1 VLSVDLG
8 VARGW
13 DVRELDNGGWAWSAW
28 GRSRSGSGV
37 EASEAAADA
46 AAHRELEEIAAEER
60 AAANQQRELSAEE
73 ERRPYWDPRF

>member
-1 VLSVDLG
+1 
-8 VARGW
+8 
-13 DVRELDNGGWAWSAW
+13 
-28 GRSRSGSGV
+28 V